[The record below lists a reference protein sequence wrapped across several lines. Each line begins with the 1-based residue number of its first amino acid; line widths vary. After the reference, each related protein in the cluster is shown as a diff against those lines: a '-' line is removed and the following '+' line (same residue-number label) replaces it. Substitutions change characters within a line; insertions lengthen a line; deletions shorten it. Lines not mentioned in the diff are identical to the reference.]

1 MFQSIFSKQIIEN
14 SSEIQ
19 KINSSNDE
27 LHSKIDQIKSKIS
40 FLDEDRNKHLEN
52 SKKIKSKIENSLEL
66 LSKSKESEITSI
78 KDEISY
84 KKDLNNFF
92 ETLSSIHINDSQ
104 PVMEIHL
111 SVLGESINFKL
122 QREDKE
128 DNLNFEMI
136 SCTKMNEQLPPWLNK
151 NFSVERQTC
160 SHMISALYK
169 GLLNNFS

>member
-1 MFQSIFSKQIIEN
+1 
-14 SSEIQ
+14 
-19 KINSSNDE
+19 
-27 LHSKIDQIKSKIS
+27 
-40 FLDEDRNKHLEN
+40 
-52 SKKIKSKIENSLEL
+52 
-66 LSKSKESEITSI
+66 
-78 KDEISY
+78 
-84 KKDLNNFF
+84 
-92 ETLSSIHINDSQ
+92 
-104 PVMEIHL
+104 MEIHL